1 MKKILFS
8 IIGVLAVILVV
19 YFVKQ
24 PRIHF
29 FQDEIHLS
37 LYDEVKPYEYIEEV
51 SHMNIK
57 EIQIENHVNNEKI
70 GEYKIEYIYHDKVFT
85 LKVFIDDTT
94 PPQFETVNT
103 KILRND
109 SVDPKTLVK
118 NIQDDSETIVY
129 FKEDYLF
136 NEIKTYRVIVVVED
150 AFENKTEKNAYVLVE
165 ERDTEPP
172 TITGLDKLTMLIGD
186 KIDLKKALS

>member
-29 FQDEIHLS
+29 IQDEIHLS

-70 GEYKIEYIYHDKVFT
+70 
-85 LKVFIDDTT
+85 
-94 PPQFETVNT
+94 
-103 KILRND
+103 
-109 SVDPKTLVK
+109 
-118 NIQDDSETIVY
+118 
-129 FKEDYLF
+129 
-136 NEIKTYRVIVVVED
+136 VI
-150 AFENKTEKNAYVLVE
+150 
-165 ERDTEPP
+165 R
-172 TITGLDKLTMLIGD
+172 
-186 KIDLKKALS
+186 